1 MKSYHRFLHETSVKS
16 GIPCLD
22 PPSFHSPL
30 LNAPYESVS
39 GLKLTGRAARSRI
52 VAAGSRGKAIL
63 RRLIGK
69 LRSLFVVEVQAWK

>member
-30 LNAPYESVS
+30 LNAPYESAS
-39 GLKLTGRAARSRI
+39 GLKLVGRAARGRLFMT
-52 VAAGSRGKAIL
+52 GSRGKVIY
-63 RRLIGK
+63 RRLLGK
-69 LRSLFVVEVQAWK
+69 LRSLFVVEVQECR